1 MNKVI
6 YTPEAQLRCVNSTSY
21 ISLESGVPTDVIH
34 LLYTVQKRTSD
45 NTGQSLA
52 EKYHVMEV
60 TLSAPE
66 G

>member
-1 MNKVI
+1 MCKFHI
-6 YTPEAQLRCVNSTSY
+6 IHISL
-21 ISLESGVPTDVIH
+21 SLESGVTFSFYVTDVIH

-60 TLSAPE
+60 MLSAPE
-66 G
+66 AR